1 MVQKKAAFFG
11 TTVENTEDWQES
23 ARKEDAIATELA
35 ASGLVDATEV
45 QVAVSGDEARL
56 TGTVYLREEIA
67 TAGNIALGVEGI
79 NRVRNGL
86 KPRERSIQTRNQSHD
101 KEADARAQTR
111 TL

>member
-1 MVQKKAAFFG
+1 MVHKKAAFFG
-11 TTVENTEDWQES
+11 KPVENTKDWKEG

-45 QVAVSGDEARL
+45 QVAVDGDEARL
-56 TGTVYLREEIA
+56 TGEVYLREEIA

-79 NRVRNGL
+79 TRVRNAL
-86 KPRERSIQTRNQSHD
+86 RAREHSIQSRG
-101 KEADARAQTR
+101 KEDDARAQTR

>member
-1 MVQKKAAFFG
+1 M
-11 TTVENTEDWQES
+11 ENTEAWKES

-45 QVAVSGDEARL
+45 QVAVDGDEARL
-56 TGTVYLREEIA
+56 MGDVYLREEIT

-79 NRVRNGL
+79 NRVRNAV
-86 KPRERSIQTRNQSHD
+86 KPRERLIQSKG

>member
-1 MVQKKAAFFG
+1 MVHKKAAFFG
-11 TTVENTEDWQES
+11 KPVENTEDWKEG
-23 ARKEDAIATELA
+23 ARKEDAIASELA

-45 QVAVSGDEARL
+45 QVTVEGDEARL
-56 TGTVYLREEIA
+56 MGDVYLREEIA

-86 KPRERSIQTRNQSHD
+86 RAREHSIQSRG

>member
-1 MVQKKAAFFG
+1 MVHKKAAFFG
-11 TTVENTEDWQES
+11 KPVENTGEWKDS
-23 ARKEDAIATELA
+23 AQREDAIATELA

-45 QVAVSGDEARL
+45 QVAVEGDEARL
-56 TGTVYLREEIA
+56 TGDVYLREEIA

-79 NRVRNGL
+79 TRVRNAL
-86 KPRERSIQTRNQSHD
+86 KAREHSIQSKG